1 MTSRAQPWHPGQG
14 VWCTPASLPPVT
26 VPGPPLPCPC
36 LLVCA
41 METTAPAPR
50 VFVLQ
55 TDWSLERTWEDKTL
69 QVKNTVIQFRMSEAL
84 LLHQE

>member
-1 MTSRAQPWHPGQG
+1 
-14 VWCTPASLPPVT
+14 
-26 VPGPPLPCPC
+26 
-36 LLVCA
+36 